1 MFLLSG
7 MLVIL
12 DMGSLFI
19 RDVDVALTAAIC
31 IVFSVFMCLSVL
43 LAVGYGLF
51 KHIMQRLGR
60 RLLYV
65 SRFSS
70 CSYK

>member
-1 MFLLSG
+1 

-43 LAVGYGLF
+43 LAMTYGLF
-51 KHIMQRLGR
+51 KHIMQMLG
-60 RLLYV
+60 
-65 SRFSS
+65 F
-70 CSYK
+70 C